1 MSKKFLNL
9 LALFFILPLIY
20 MQFKYGGAEIKQYI
34 FPLLS
39 YGIIVYG
46 SIFFEKKYYIKVVS
60 VLLIAFCSIF
70 VVIASTD
77 QIMPFLEKD
86 YLVYIAFAIS
96 VANLLILSKQIFGG
110 GRAYLLFVI
119 ILFIILSPIIL
130 LWLYYLSANAWL
142 SVESCMAIL
151 QTNPSEAENYISDH
165 ISYVAVFGLS
175 IMIVYIGYMYRI
187 IRRIK
192 LKTLSRKMVWSLIFF
207 TILNVAFA
215 FRTRENIV
223 TNIIYDTKIY
233 AASYQEYANAREE
246 RKKNL
251 ECLGEQIKQG
261 KDGVYI
267 LVIGESATR
276 DHMGCYGY
284 FRQNTPWMSSM
295 QEQPG
300 YVQLNKAWSCAND
313 TVSALTYALTSKNQ
327 YNTEELKNAV
337 SIIDV
342 ANAAGYD
349 TVWLSNQV
357 QYGLADTPITT
368 IASEAKQQIWLHDK
382 VGHLK
387 DGRYLDLPDYYDEKL
402 IPAMDNIRVSSRML
416 IVIHLM
422 GSHNSY
428 KVRYPDKYDFYK
440 SEDISSDTNE
450 YDNSIMYTD
459 TVLKSIYEKALE
471 MPDFKMMLYFSD
483 HGEGIDAHV
492 GHDSNKYTAQMTR
505 IPMVICMSSK
515 YMENEADK
523 YNVIKNVSDKYFT
536 NDLIFDVMLDLMS
549 IEAGKYVDEK
559 NIIFSEKYD
568 NSVQRF
574 KTSYGKR
581 EISEE

>member
-1 MSKKFLNL
+1 M
-9 LALFFILPLIY
+9 FI
-20 MQFKYGGAEIKQYI
+20 
-34 FPLLS
+34 S
-39 YGIIVYG
+39 
-46 SIFFEKKYYIKVVS
+46 
-60 VLLIAFCSIF
+60 
-70 VVIASTD
+70 
-77 QIMPFLEKD
+77 
-86 YLVYIAFAIS
+86 LV
-96 VANLLILSKQIFGG
+96 
-110 GRAYLLFVI
+110 
-119 ILFIILSPIIL
+119 PIIL
-130 LWLYYLSANAWL
+130 LWLYYFSANAWL

-428 KVRYPDKYDFYK
+428 KVRYPDKYDF
-440 SEDISSDTNE
+440 
-450 YDNSIMYTD
+450 
-459 TVLKSIYEKALE
+459 
-471 MPDFKMMLYFSD
+471 
-483 HGEGIDAHV
+483 
-492 GHDSNKYTAQMTR
+492 
-505 IPMVICMSSK
+505 
-515 YMENEADK
+515 
-523 YNVIKNVSDKYFT
+523 
-536 NDLIFDVMLDLMS
+536 
-549 IEAGKYVDEK
+549 
-559 NIIFSEKYD
+559 
-568 NSVQRF
+568 
-574 KTSYGKR
+574 
-581 EISEE
+581 